1 MVDLDDRAF
10 AAALREALDLRVLA
24 RADAAITMRHVLMGE
39 AVYGDLLALERVQVH
54 ARWAATLSDAPAA
67 LVAHHWYEA
76 GDDERAFDVGL
87 VAAREATHAMAF
99 DLAHRQYAQVLSLWD
114 RVEEPAERAG
124 EGRSD
129 MALHAAE
136 TANWAGDPANAVA
149 VVDEALAVVERAE
162 REPREERDEAMASV
176 LLERRAWYLL
186 RQGANDAARKAY
198 DAALAA
204 LPETADAATRAR
216 VLAGSVRAWE
226 RSAEYDRAL
235 TLAQEAV
242 DVAVSGSVAAE
253 IGPAQYMLGR
263 VLLARGDIDDAIAE
277 LEGAAASA
285 EDILNPVLL
294 AIARLEL
301 GDAYARQGRLGDAVP
316 AALASAAR
324 LRARGDLEPHALLAT
339 AAAGALLHR
348 LGRPAEGRVLA
359 TEILDTARAPVI
371 VAIGH
376 LLAGAFDVE
385 ALRLASG
392 REHLETARILAAS
405 LLDGRVGAALA
416 SARTDLA
423 FAEGN
428 LEAAASAVDEGIAKV
443 EHSGDDEALAHLCLA
458 GLRIEA
464 ERDVAALGRG
474 SERSRRRRSETIA
487 EYERR
492 IELVLAAKD
501 PRAVRHDLDAIR
513 AAWNAERTRLD
524 GEHDPDAWAAA
535 VDAWDTAAWPRL
547 AAYAALRHA
556 EALAHVRA
564 SDAALADAFADADAR
579 AEALDS
585 PLLRA
590 PIAARRDP
598 RRRGRHDH
606 GRRHRGGSRGSPH
619 GAGDRPADEAR
630 TRGPRA
636 GHGRGDESTDRDA
649 AVHQREDR
657 ERACL
662 ADPHQA
668 GGHEPPRSGNPRRPE
683 PASPPGPVTALPA
696 TSKPTKQTSARRRGP
711 AVRGSSEHD
720 LVTTRTSRRTP
731 EHRTCARPLPPVRR
745 ARRAHDPGPG
755 AQVDAGPGG

>member
-1 MVDLDDRAF
+1 MPRLAPGCSRA
-10 AAALREALDLRVLA
+10 VC
-24 RADAAITMRHVLMGE
+24 
-39 AVYGDLLALERVQVH
+39 
-54 ARWAATLSDAPAA
+54 
-67 LVAHHWYEA
+67 
-76 GDDERAFDVGL
+76 
-87 VAAREATHAMAF
+87 
-99 DLAHRQYAQVLSLWD
+99 
-114 RVEEPAERAG
+114 
-124 EGRSD
+124 
-129 MALHAAE
+129 
-136 TANWAGDPANAVA
+136 
-149 VVDEALAVVERAE
+149 
-162 REPREERDEAMASV
+162 
-176 LLERRAWYLL
+176 
-186 RQGANDAARKAY
+186 
-198 DAALAA
+198 
-204 LPETADAATRAR
+204 
-216 VLAGSVRAWE
+216 RAWE

-242 DVAVSGSVAAE
+242 DVAVTGSVAAE

-285 EDILNPVLL
+285 EEILNPVLL

-316 AALASAAR
+316 VALASAAR

-524 GEHDPDAWAAA
+524 GEHDPDAWTAA

-579 AEALDS
+579 AAALDS

-590 PIAARRDP
+590 PIARVSRPAPAWPSRSRPTSPRRKPRIPP
-598 RRRGRHDH
+598 RRRR
-606 GRRHRGGSRGSPH
+606 
-619 GAGDRPADEAR
+619 
-630 TRGPRA
+630 
-636 GHGRGDESTDRDA
+636 ST
-649 AVHQREDR
+649 
-657 ERACL
+657 
-662 ADPHQA
+662 
-668 GGHEPPRSGNPRRPE
+668 G
-683 PASPPGPVTALPA
+683 
-696 TSKPTKQTSARRRGP
+696 
-711 AVRGSSEHD
+711 
-720 LVTTRTSRRTP
+720 
-731 EHRTCARPLPPVRR
+731 
-745 ARRAHDPGPG
+745 
-755 AQVDAGPGG
+755 